1 MSLLANPQALLLAI
15 LAVTVL
21 GMSKGGFLSM
31 SVLATPLLAL
41 AMPPTTAVA
50 MMLPVLMVQDLVG
63 VWAFRKTW
71 DGWCLAWTLPGGALG
86 VALGT
91 LFAASVSEQRML
103 LALGVVTLVFG
114 LYRLWLERG
123 GRIAA
128 PSSSPGWV
136 GTLFGTASGFT
147 SQVAHAGAPP
157 LQMWLGPRRL
167 SHEVFIGTS
176 GIFFAAVNW
185 MKVPAYL
192 ALGQFTRQA
201 LTTAAVLL
209 PLAIASTYAG
219 VWLVRRVPA
228 EQFYRVIYLLLI
240 GVGGKLAWDGA
251 AGLLG

>member
-114 LYRLWLERG
+114 LYRLWIERG

-128 PSSSPGWV
+128 PSNSPGWV
-136 GTLFGTASGFT
+136 GALFGTASGFT

-167 SHEVFIGTS
+167 SHEAFIGTS

-185 MKVPAYL
+185 MKVPSYL
-192 ALGQFTRQA
+192 MLGALNRETLEAAA
-201 LTTAAVLL
+201 LLT
-209 PLAIASTYAG
+209 PLAIATTLISIR
-219 VWLVRRVPA
+219 VVRRFHPDR
-228 EQFYRVIYLLLI
+228 FYTMIHVLLVVLGTKLI
-240 GVGGKLAWDGA
+240 WDGLA
-251 AGLLG
+251 